1 MDLGETITL
10 KRKVDKD
17 GNYYYTFSN
26 LESEKIIFKTGG
38 GGKEDEIKFK
48 FSGTKEGDI
57 TKDIICSIS
66 IDKENV
72 NDNTPNYSL
81 ITITRDNYAN
91 IDIENNYNCTIG
103 ILRLTN
109 CKLIVTS
116 LKNYTGD
123 YGLIISSIINNKVLL
138 DSISNSTIENKNLH
152 ESDLNLLEIRNSQ
165 LSIGNIVDEKS
176 KILFKNK
183 NLLENNTENN
193 TEKEIVEIVKY
204 KNNSSLF
211 YYLLNYYYLHE
222 HKKPISQ
229 KEFLDMYT
237 KNTLIFKK

>member
-48 FSGTKEGDI
+48 FSGTKEEDI
-57 TKDIICSIS
+57 TKDIICSIN
-66 IDKENV
+66 IDNENV
-72 NDNTPNYSL
+72 NNNTPNYSPIIL
-81 ITITRDNYAN
+81 SRDNYAR
-91 IDIENNYNCTIG
+91 IDIEDNFNCMIS

-109 CKLIVTS
+109 CKLIVTA

-123 YGLIISSIINNKVLL
+123 YGLIISSIINNKVLIG
-138 DSISNSTIENKNLH
+138 SISNSTFENRHLY
-152 ESDLNLLEIRNSQ
+152 ESKLNLSDIRNSQ
-165 LSIGNIVDEKS
+165 LFIGDIIDENS
-176 KILFKNK
+176 KIIFKNK
-183 NLLENNTENN
+183 NLLENN

-222 HKKPISQ
+222 KKKPISQ

>member
-48 FSGTKEGDI
+48 FSGTKEEDI
-57 TKDIICSIS
+57 TKDIICSIN
-66 IDKENV
+66 IDNENV
-72 NDNTPNYSL
+72 NAPNYSP
-81 ITITRDNYAN
+81 ITLSRDNYAR
-91 IDIENNYNCTIG
+91 IDIEDNYNCMISMRT
-103 ILRLTN
+103 LTN
-109 CKLIVTS
+109 CNLFIDS
-116 LKNYTGD
+116 LMNYTSQ
-123 YGLIISSIINNKVLL
+123 YGLIIKDIRNNKILITT
-138 DSISNSTIENKNLH
+138 ISNSTFENDIIH
-152 ESDLNLLEIRNSQ
+152 ESNLNLSEIRNSQ
-165 LSIGNIVDEKS
+165 LTIQDGSIFENS
-176 KILFKNK
+176 KIIFKNK
-183 NLLENNTENN
+183 NLLENN

-222 HKKPISQ
+222 KKKPISQ
-229 KEFLDMYT
+229 REFLDMYT

>member
-48 FSGTKEGDI
+48 FSGTKEEDI
-57 TKDIICSIS
+57 TKDIICSIN
-66 IDKENV
+66 IDNENV
-72 NDNTPNYSL
+72 NNNTPNYSP
-81 ITITRDNYAN
+81 IIIERDNYAL
-91 IDIENNYNCTIG
+91 IDLKDNYNCMINIRT
-103 ILRLTN
+103 LTN
-109 CKLIVTS
+109 CNLFIDNLI
-116 LKNYTGD
+116 NYINK
-123 YGLIISSIINNKVLL
+123 YGLIIKSIINNKILITTISHSMIEI
-138 DSISNSTIENKNLH
+138 DSLHDSN
-152 ESDLNLLEIRNSQ
+152 LNLSKIRNSQ
-165 LSIGNIVDEKS
+165 LSIGNAIDENS
-176 KILFKNK
+176 KIIFKNK

-222 HKKPISQ
+222 KKKPISQ
-229 KEFLDMYT
+229 KEFLDMYA
-237 KNTLIFKK
+237 KNALIFKK